1 MQTLWKLSQDG
12 NSAYVPT
19 PAELRVPLVAS
30 AQAII
35 SQATMERIQRAVIAN
50 RTTYSAPDVV
60 AYCAYLDQVQ
70 AIATGKDVSST
81 SLPVKPPYPT
91 GT

>member
-30 AQAII
+30 AQAALDK
-35 SQATMERIQRAVIAN
+35 SDTTCMRIL
-50 RTTYSAPDVV
+50 SAG
-60 AYCAYLDQVQ
+60 Q
-70 AIATGKDVSST
+70 AIPATWQAYRVALRNIVNGSDLLST
-81 SLPVKPPYPT
+81 VLPTQPT
-91 GT
+91 FVAGT